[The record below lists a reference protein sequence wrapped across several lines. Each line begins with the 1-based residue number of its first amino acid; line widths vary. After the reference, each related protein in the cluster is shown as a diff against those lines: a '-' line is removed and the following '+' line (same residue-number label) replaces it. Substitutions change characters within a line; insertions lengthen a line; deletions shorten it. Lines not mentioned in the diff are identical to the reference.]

1 MTDNNNNDCFTSD
14 DGNNADDDDNDN
26 SDSMTDEDDD
36 KMHDFI
42 LWLVDKIHEKHG
54 ADPEFKQ
61 QDYLSKLNDRIS
73 FYKDI
78 MLMMQKDPLFQKIQ
92 EDATSFKEDNDEL
105 HVKEKTAMKYSANLY
120 KELLL
125 DDIRSVIYEDTDDQS
140 DESDIADDAT
150 EDDDDDDD
158 ETSEEE
164 QVTLPNMTGGRYRA
178 SY

>member
-1 MTDNNNNDCFTSD
+1 MS
-14 DGNNADDDDNDN
+14 DN
-26 SDSMTDEDDD
+26 SDNYDSPADESMEESHIGDHE
-36 KMHDFI
+36 FI
-42 LWLVDKIHEKHG
+42 IWLIEKIHDKHG
-54 ADPEFKQ
+54 EDQDFKE

-78 MLMMQKDPLFQKIQ
+78 MVMMQKDPLFQKIQ
-92 EDATSFKEDNDEL
+92 EEATSFKEDNDEL

-150 EDDDDDDD
+150 EDDDDDD
-158 ETSEEE
+158 EMSEEE
-164 QVTLPNMTGGRYRA
+164 QVALPNMTGGRYGV
-178 SY
+178 SHNINSKNVCYK